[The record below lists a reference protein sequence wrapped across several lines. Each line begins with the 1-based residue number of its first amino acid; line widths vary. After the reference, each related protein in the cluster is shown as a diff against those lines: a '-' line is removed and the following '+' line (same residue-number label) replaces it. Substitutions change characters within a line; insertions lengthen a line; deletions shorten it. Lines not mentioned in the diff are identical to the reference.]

1 MSKLYLATGLTLVFL
16 LLLACNSTPKPV
28 TASNQ
33 ASSKPLPNSQTTSIA
48 ASATPVAY
56 SEVFRITYASCL
68 PCHNRNTLPQV
79 IERVQAA
86 SFDTVDGET
95 RLRVLGELEGLKALQ
110 DSGSDL
116 GFSSG
121 QEELMSLFKSMP
133 GALYTMLDKGVMPPP
148 WAQDL
153 MEAIDWPNYER
164 LSAEKR
170 IKLLQ
175 FAKPY
180 SEKFVK

>member
-1 MSKLYLATGLTLVFL
+1 MSKFHLAPGLTLLFL
-16 LLLACNSTPKPV
+16 LLLACNTSHKPV
-28 TASNQ
+28 T
-33 ASSKPLPNSQTTSIA
+33 SSKQSSSEPAPNSQIA
-48 ASATPVAY
+48 NIKASTAPVAY

-121 QEELMSLFKSMP
+121 QQELMSLFKSMP

-148 WAQDL
+148 WAPDL

-164 LSAEKR
+164 LSADKR
-170 IKLLQ
+170 VKLLQ